1 MNEHVEFALSYSS
14 LRSFLLSNSSP
25 LLFSTGKLV
34 SIICARFRSHLS
46 RSLAKAS
53 ASFSHV
59 SSDTRIGPL
68 LKNMNK
74 QYTGRDFGKQ
84 TAVEGDMNASNV
96 DEYAERS
103 MPLCMR
109 QVHDGLKKV
118 RRRVGVRSEATL
130 MMPVNVVLSLLLNSN
145 TRSLLSPL

>member
-1 MNEHVEFALSYSS
+1 
-14 LRSFLLSNSSP
+14 
-25 LLFSTGKLV
+25 
-34 SIICARFRSHLS
+34 
-46 RSLAKAS
+46 
-53 ASFSHV
+53 
-59 SSDTRIGPL
+59 
-68 LKNMNK
+68 MNK